1 LGIETR
7 KMIQMSFEGVE
18 IEISV
23 RNMMGLK
30 HERSHV
36 AGKSM

>member
-1 LGIETR
+1 
-7 KMIQMSFEGVE
+7 MSFEGVE